1 MHPIFVLIISLFILG
16 LIISNSLTEKVF
28 KKKSFSL
35 AFINVFVWSL
45 AIVFYDKFI
54 VNNNVLYLIAFI
66 YAIIVYVVFGLL
78 LYFSFKSSMLKANHY
93 HMLIESIK
101 STRFN
106 VYIIMDGKDR
116 IKEISSA
123 LLVEL
128 GLEYDEV
135 IGKKFFD
142 VFDKAVRFTKFNGV
156 EVNNRYLRD
165 YYKNYKVDI
174 KENQEDKREIVFQNY
189 DGQSIVLNV
198 IEQPVYIFSKFR
210 GRMWIGEKKSDAT
223 LLNAERELLEKR
235 EELEGIRYKFIA
247 AIELTDEKL
256 FFADLDQR
264 YVWMNDNFKE
274 EFALMGN
281 TLGLDDY
288 RAMIHQEDTYK
299 YMKALDELTKTNPYY
314 SISYRMIQ
322 KDHYVWVKEKGKR
335 LFEDESASI
344 ILGFI
349 ETVKSNQFEKL
360 GIPDLDNALSDIDL
374 LRDVQELYKA
384 HRTFE
389 LLAIRVHNLPS
400 INEEY
405 GRSVGNMILGEYIKR
420 IKQNFRTE
428 SSQIYRMTGIDFI
441 ITITDV
447 RKMEMIK
454 RMFEVERAPL
464 NLTMNYGAIE
474 IVVDARVGIA
484 ISSQDAEEAEVLI
497 GCAKQALRFAAD
509 DNYMRN
515 CCYYRD
521 VR

>member
-1 MHPIFVLIISLFILG
+1 MHPIFVVIISVFILG
-16 LIISNSLTEKVF
+16 LIVNNSLAEKTF

-35 AFINVFVWSL
+35 AIINVFVWCL
-45 AIVFYDKFI
+45 AIIFYDKYI
-54 VNNNVLYLIAFI
+54 VTNDIMNVAAFA
-66 YAIIVYVVFGLL
+66 YAILVYVVFGLL
-78 LYFSFKSSMLKANHY
+78 LYINFRTSMLRSNHY

-101 STRFN
+101 NTRFN
-106 VYIIMDGKDR
+106 VYIIMDGRDK
-116 IKEISSA
+116 IKEISSS

-128 GLEYDEV
+128 GLTYEEV

-142 VFDKAVRFTKFNGV
+142 IFDKTVRFVKFNGV

-165 YYKNYKVDI
+165 YYKTYRQDI

-189 DGQSIVLNV
+189 DGKSVVLNI

-210 GRMWIGEKKSDAT
+210 GRMWIGEKKSDVT

-247 AIELTDEKL
+247 ALELTEEKM
-256 FFADLDQR
+256 FFTDLDQR
-264 YVWMNDNFKE
+264 YIWVNDNFKD
-274 EFALMGN
+274 EFSLIGN
-281 TLGLDDY
+281 TLGIDNY
-288 RAMIHQEDTYK
+288 RDLIHQEDVMK
-299 YMKALDELTKTNPYY
+299 YVDAISKLTANSPHY
-314 SISYRMIQ
+314 SISYRLLQ
-322 KDHYVWVKEKGKR
+322 NDHYVWVKEKGKR

-344 ILGFI
+344 VLGFI
-349 ETVKSNQFEKL
+349 QTVKTSQFEKL
-360 GIPDLDNALSDIDL
+360 GIADIDNALTDIEL
-374 LRDVQELYKA
+374 LRDVQALYKA

-389 LLAIRVHNLPS
+389 LLAIRVHNLPA

-428 SSQIYRMTGIDFI
+428 SSQVYRITGIDFI
-441 ITITDV
+441 LTITDV
-447 RKMEMIK
+447 RKMEMLK
-454 RMFEVERAPL
+454 RMFEVERAPF

-484 ISSQDAEEAEVLI
+484 ISSQDADEANVLV
-497 GCAKQALRFAAD
+497 GCVKQALRFAAD
-509 DNYMRN
+509 DNYSRN